1 MLIRYIA
8 PVVYTHNRFFRDFNC
23 NVGFLVLT
31 AFAEAFAAFFLFRR
45 LFLGAVVLLI
55 DYDHPFFHLQKNPAL
70 TCFVRCLGCRAFR

>member
-8 PVVYTHNRFFRDFNC
+8 PVVNTHNRFVRDSNC

-45 LFLGAVVLLI
+45 LFLGAVVQLI

-70 TCFVRCLGCRAFR
+70 TCFVRCLGCRAFQ